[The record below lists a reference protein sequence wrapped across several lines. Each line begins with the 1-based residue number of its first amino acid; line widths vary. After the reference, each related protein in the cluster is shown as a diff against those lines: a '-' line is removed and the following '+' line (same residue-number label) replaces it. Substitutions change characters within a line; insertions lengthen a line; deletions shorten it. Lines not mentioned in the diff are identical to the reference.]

1 MYRQEAPRSLIFVVQ
16 AVLESISPENGAPAG
31 VEKPAPPQAVV
42 PAAVVYLSESPVGQV
57 VVVVLDVDV
66 VVDVDELVLD
76 EDEVELDVDVLV
88 LDEDEVELDVDELV
102 LDEDEVELDV
112 DAVVVDD
119 VVVVVTGADV
129 LVVDDV
135 LVVVTGADVLVVD
148 DVLVVVTGADV
159 LVVDDVLVVVAPPQS
174 WKQHEHEEE
183 TVPPIAAQAAA
194 LLALAQLGGPGSMQ
208 VTPLL
213 PHAVPWASQLV
224 SSVSHVFERLEELL
238 LTHRWKAPLGLSIHC
253 CPEVQQFD
261 CIAPCTEQR

>member
-1 MYRQEAPRSLIFVVQ
+1 ML
-16 AVLESISPENGAPAG
+16 SISPENGAPAG

-88 LDEDEVELDVDELV
+88 LDVDELV

-112 DAVVVDD
+112 D
-119 VVVVVTGADV
+119 V
-129 LVVDDV
+129 LV
-135 LVVVTGADVLVVD
+135 LV
-148 DVLVVVTGADV
+148 
-159 LVVDDVLVVVAPPQS
+159 VVVAPPQS

-194 LLALAQLGGPGSMQ
+194 LLALVQLGGPGSMQ

-213 PHAVPWASQLV
+213 PHAVPWASQLC

-253 CPEVQQFD
+253 PEAQQFD
-261 CIAPCTEQR
+261 CTAPCTEQR

>member
-1 MYRQEAPRSLIFVVQ
+1 MYRQEAPRSLIFVKPPEQ
-16 AVLESISPENGAPAG
+16 AVVLSISPENGAPAG

-112 DAVVVDD
+112 D
-119 VVVVVTGADV
+119 V

-194 LLALAQLGGPGSMQ
+194 LLALVQLGGPGSMQ

-213 PHAVPWASQLV
+213 PHAVPWASQLC
-224 SSVSHVFERLEELL
+224 SSVSHVFERPEELL

-253 CPEVQQFD
+253 PEAQQFD
-261 CIAPCTEQR
+261 CTAPCTEQR

>member
-1 MYRQEAPRSLIFVVQ
+1 MYRQEAPRSLIFVKPPEQ
-16 AVLESISPENGAPAG
+16 AVVLSISPENGAPAG

-88 LDEDEVELDVDELV
+88 LDVDELV

-112 DAVVVDD
+112 
-119 VVVVVTGADV
+119 DV

-194 LLALAQLGGPGSMQ
+194 LLALVQLGGPGSMQ

-213 PHAVPWASQLV
+213 PHAVPWASQLC
-224 SSVSHVFERLEELL
+224 SSVSHVFERPEELL

-253 CPEVQQFD
+253 PEAQQFD
-261 CIAPCTEQR
+261 CTAPCTEQR

>member
-1 MYRQEAPRSLIFVVQ
+1 MLALPPPMYRQEAPRSLIFVVQ

-76 EDEVELDVDVLV
+76 EDEVELDV
-88 LDEDEVELDVDELV
+88 
-102 LDEDEVELDV
+102 
-112 DAVVVDD
+112 
-119 VVVVVTGADV
+119 DV

-213 PHAVPWASQLV
+213 PHAVPWASQLC
-224 SSVSHVFERLEELL
+224 SSVSHVFERPEELL

-253 CPEVQQFD
+253 PEAQQFD
-261 CIAPCTEQR
+261 CTAPCTEQR